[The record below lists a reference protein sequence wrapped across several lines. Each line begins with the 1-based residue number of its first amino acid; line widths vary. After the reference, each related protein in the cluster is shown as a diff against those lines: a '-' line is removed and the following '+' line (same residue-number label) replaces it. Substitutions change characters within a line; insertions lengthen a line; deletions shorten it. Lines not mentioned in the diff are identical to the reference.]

1 MFNRALGVATCYV
14 GGFEVPEHG
23 HHHKLRVFN
32 KKRGAYAQ
40 FTLKKKKSLL
50 PFLLLFKSSVLINL
64 GLQHHANAERGER
77 AGFVQP
83 DAEASISTL
92 NQIIKPQTVLIT
104 ACTAV
109 MKKKNEVLTQPFSVL
124 SAVGRGLD
132 GVPAG
137 SRLDR
142 PGVPEILVGSV
153 LVSSPALLQVPLHCC

>member
-77 AGFVQP
+77 ADFVQP
-83 DAEASISTL
+83 DTAASISTL

-153 LVSSPALLQVPLHCC
+153 LVRSPALLQVPLHCC